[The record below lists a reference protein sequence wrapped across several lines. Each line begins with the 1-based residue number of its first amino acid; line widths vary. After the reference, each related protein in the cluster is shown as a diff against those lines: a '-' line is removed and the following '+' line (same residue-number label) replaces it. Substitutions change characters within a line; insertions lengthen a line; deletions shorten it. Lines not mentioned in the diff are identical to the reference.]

1 MIDSAAQAQALVDAL
16 SPYGAT
22 SAKDNGDG
30 TAVVSFCLT
39 GDPDG
44 TAWRKG
50 VQVALNGATPQAVL
64 HLMNEWKRDTLL
76 SLDFAHPSDTIKLA
90 VKAFGQ
96 DAVKEALRQWP
107 IH

>member
-1 MIDSAAQAQALVDAL
+1 MIHAEAAQALVNAL
-16 SPYGAT
+16 EPYGAT

-30 TAVVSFCLT
+30 TATVSFLLT
-39 GDPDG
+39 GDPNG

-50 VQVALNGATPQAVL
+50 VQVALAGTTPQAVL

-76 SLDFAHPSDTIKLA
+76 SLDFAHPSDTIKYA
-90 VKAFGQ
+90 VQAFGRE
-96 DAVKEALRQWP
+96 AVKEALRQWP